1 MELTRAVLSE
11 DPYADGN
18 RQKQDEGVSLER
30 AGPRRPYSTTA
41 PHGGTIFSLWRDFSL
56 PSDTEL
62 YRPRFCMRGL
72 VFSAVEVARERPNR
86 MLGAAETRV
95 CLFVYTH
102 AANCLLFDDPAL
114 PPRQKR
120 QAEASRY
127 VRQKSRSLPARPESA
142 ITPLAT
148 NFQVKGA
155 SGFPSKIGASGM
167 TDAEW
172 RLLEVGEEGD
182 VEF

>member
-127 VRQKSRSLPARPESA
+127 VMRNADPFRPGRNLRSHRSGKGRERV
-142 ITPLAT
+142 PLEDRGKRDDRRGVA
-148 NFQVKGA
+148 VIAG
-155 SGFPSKIGASGM
+155 S
-167 TDAEW
+167 
-172 RLLEVGEEGD
+172 
-182 VEF
+182 